1 MFKPNCYSDIIGASR
16 VSVSLYLA
24 KSHFFVF
31 LLLWTRR
38 FKGTVADIKQSLDSA
53 PRQKR
58 CLEYLPFNGII
69 CQIVFLLRY
78 LIWPGSNKVC
88 GSMGETH
95 TVRKSSA
102 SSSFAYAT
110 QNPTGVKQPWQK
122 LFFRRLLWHLITGPC
137 PLSFLISSR
146 RDLNVLSLLC
156 DHCNLERVGLVFL
169 LVVSLGIFFFFA
181 HMFVY
186 FLKTFSIKQSKQHHR
201 LLWISLGLF
210 LFPWRRSAS
219 L

>member
-1 MFKPNCYSDIIGASR
+1 MSFSAVGSWSILGCQRPVFIWHINLAMTKCWIAERLHKDFCLQAQGGKMLKPNCNSDIIGASR

-24 KSHFFVF
+24 KGHFFGF

-53 PRQKR
+53 HRQKR
-58 CLEYLPFNGII
+58 CLEYLPFNGIV
-69 CQIVFLLRY
+69 CQIVVLLRY

-122 LFFRRLLWHLITGPC
+122 LFSPV
-137 PLSFLISSR
+137 SFDIL
-146 RDLNVLSLLC
+146 
-156 DHCNLERVGLVFL
+156 
-169 LVVSLGIFFFFA
+169 
-181 HMFVY
+181 
-186 FLKTFSIKQSKQHHR
+186 
-201 LLWISLGLF
+201 
-210 LFPWRRSAS
+210 
-219 L
+219 

>member
-24 KSHFFVF
+24 KSHFFGF

-58 CLEYLPFNGII
+58 CLEYLPFNGIV
-69 CQIVFLLRY
+69 CQIVVLLRY
-78 LIWPGSNKVC
+78 LIWPNKVC

-122 LFFRRLLWHLITGPC
+122 LFSPRLLWHLITGPC

-169 LVVSLGIFFFFA
+169 LVVSLGF
-181 HMFVY
+181 Y
-186 FLKTFSIKQSKQHHR
+186 FLLICLFTF
-201 LLWISLGLF
+201 
-210 LFPWRRSAS
+210 
-219 L
+219 

>member
-24 KSHFFVF
+24 KSHFFGF

-53 PRQKR
+53 PRHKR
-58 CLEYLPFNGII
+58 CLEYLPFNGIV
-69 CQIVFLLRY
+69 CQIVVLLRY
-78 LIWPGSNKVC
+78 LIWHGSNKVF

-122 LFFRRLLWHLITGPC
+122 LFSPSPLTSYNGTLPSFISHFQQTGPEC
-137 PLSFLISSR
+137 PQPTLW
-146 RDLNVLSLLC
+146 SL
-156 DHCNLERVGLVFL
+156 
-169 LVVSLGIFFFFA
+169 
-181 HMFVY
+181 
-186 FLKTFSIKQSKQHHR
+186 
-201 LLWISLGLF
+201 
-210 LFPWRRSAS
+210 
-219 L
+219 

>member
-1 MFKPNCYSDIIGASR
+1 MFKPNCYSDIIGASLI
-16 VSVSLYLA
+16 SVSLYLA
-24 KSHFFVF
+24 KSHFFGF
-31 LLLWTRR
+31 LLLWTGR

-58 CLEYLPFNGII
+58 CLEYLPFNGIV
-69 CQIVFLLRY
+69 CQIVVLLRY
-78 LIWPGSNKVC
+78 LIWHGSNKVC

-110 QNPTGVKQPWQK
+110 QNPTGVKQPCQK
-122 LFFRRLLWHLITGPC
+122 LFPRLLWHLITGPC

-156 DHCNLERVGLVFL
+156 DHCNLEQVGLVFL
-169 LVVSLGIFFFFA
+169 LVVSLGFFFF
-181 HMFVY
+181 
-186 FLKTFSIKQSKQHHR
+186 FLLICLFTF
-201 LLWISLGLF
+201 
-210 LFPWRRSAS
+210 
-219 L
+219 